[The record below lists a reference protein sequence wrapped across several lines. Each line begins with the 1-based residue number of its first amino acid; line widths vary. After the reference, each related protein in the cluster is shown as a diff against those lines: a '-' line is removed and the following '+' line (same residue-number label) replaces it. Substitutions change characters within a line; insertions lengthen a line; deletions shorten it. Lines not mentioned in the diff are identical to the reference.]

1 MMRVKPVK
9 T

>member
-1 MMRVKPVK
+1 MIRVKPVK